1 MKKQETVEKNYHKVV
16 QQWNLSRMRK
26 VQNIDKQLSMIEEKI
41 TRLIETKKCLLS
53 QKESLLNSPVPQP
66 PTQEYRA
73 ERSALSLKM
82 VARDQE
88 NQDNDTL
95 QESNIF

>member
-26 VQNIDKQLSMIEEKI
+26 VQNIDRQLSIIEEKI
-41 TRLIETKKCLLS
+41 SRLLETKKDLLS
-53 QKESLLNSPVPQP
+53 HKESLLNSPAPQP
-66 PTQEYRA
+66 PTEAYRA
-73 ERSALSLKM
+73 ERSALSSKM
-82 VARDQE
+82 AARDLE